1 MIYLRVKLY
10 NIRLE
15 ILKIYMIYNYKF
27 YIFKVIKLLNIL
39 EKTNI
44 FTN

>member
-10 NIRLE
+10 NIRLR
-15 ILKIYMIYNYKF
+15 ILKIYMIFNYKF